1 MTIQQLDEDYS
12 DKSKTIGFSEENKP
26 LNRFRNI
33 TVCKSLILP
42 IKRHT
47 SHDQHYMHDMTNM
60 HINTYIT

>member
-12 DKSKTIGFSEENKP
+12 DKSKTIGFSEENKS

-33 TVCKSLILP
+33 TVCKSLLLP
-42 IKRHT
+42 MKRHA
-47 SHDQHYMHDMTNM
+47 SHDQYYMYHMTNM